1 MRNGFWRLELRSY
14 KELDAWKLSME
25 LAKKIYDITAT
36 FPAREMYGLSSQMQ
50 RAAVSVPSNIAE
62 GSGRNSMKE
71 FVQFI
76 YLSRGSLLEL
86 ETQLELSRMLGY
98 LDEEKCNEIAKLIT
112 RVHKIINGLIFALK
126 NSRTTNNPQPTTS
139 EG

>member
-1 MRNGFWRLELRSY
+1 MRSY

-25 LAKKIYDITAT
+25 LAQKIYEITRD
-36 FPAREMYGLSSQMQ
+36 FPARETYGLSSQMQ

-62 GSGRNSMKE
+62 GSGRNSRKE

-76 YLSRGSLLEL
+76 YHSRGSLLEL

-98 LDEEKCNEIAKLIT
+98 LHEEKYSETAKLIT
-112 RVHKIINGLIFALK
+112 RVHRIINGLIFSLK

>member
-1 MRNGFWRLELRSY
+1 MRTY

-25 LAKKIYDITAT
+25 LAKKIYEITDT
-36 FPAREMYGLSSQMQ
+36 FPAREIYGLSSQMQ

-62 GSGRNSMKE
+62 GSGRNSKKE

-86 ETQLELSRMLGY
+86 ETQLELSKMLDY
-98 LDEEKCNEIAKLIT
+98 LHEEKYNNTARLIA
-112 RVHKIINGLIFALK
+112 RVHKIINGLIFSLK
-126 NSRTTNNPQPTTS
+126 NSRTTDNQQPTTS
-139 EG
+139 KG

>member
-1 MRNGFWRLELRSY
+1 MFWRLELKSY
-14 KELDAWKLSME
+14 KELDAWKLSIE
-25 LAKKIYDITAT
+25 LARRIYEITTT
-36 FPAREMYGLSSQMQ
+36 FPARETYGLSSQMQ

-62 GSGRNSMKE
+62 GSGRNSRKE

-86 ETQLELSRMLGY
+86 ETQLELSKMLGY
-98 LDEEKCNEIAKLIT
+98 IQEDKYSETAKLIA
-112 RVHKIINGLIFALK
+112 RVHKIINGLIFSLK
-126 NSRTTNNPQPTTS
+126 NSRTTHNPQPTTS